1 MNINHPTP
9 NWQTLGEFELPI
21 DASTDAAV
29 HAWLAEILVHLNL
42 SSDFLERVLKSA
54 QESVGHT
61 FQSDAENVLSHI
73 HISILVP
80 CGHIPSGRSWGFFRI
95 ERIEASEDS
104 SDERHHAIDFY
115 LYVEG
120 E

>member
-29 HAWLAEILVHLNL
+29 HAWLAEILVQLNM
-42 SSDFLERVLKSA
+42 SSDFLQRVLKSA

-61 FQSDAENVLSHI
+61 FQSDAENVPSHI
-73 HISILVP
+73 HISIFVP
-80 CGHIPSGRSWGFFRI
+80 RGYIPSGRSWGFFHI
-95 ERIEASEDS
+95 ERIDTYADS
-104 SDERHHAIDFY
+104 RDERHHAVDFY

-120 E
+120 D